1 MAPNVLRENK
11 IALSLALHILN
22 KHRCRCYCR
31 RGLLVC
37 GPFISRALGQGRR
50 VLSRLASVMCSVTMC
65 LPCSRREP
73 QLVLWTCGICRIS
86 QGSKF
91 ITKPH
96 QESQKSLSP
105 EGLSLRSLQGL
116 NLHLGGGDLPHRGSR
131 KAKRAGEVESYL
143 PKPARWAPR
152 TWTEWPS
159 QKSPAILIG
168 YVHGHRLAIYHSLE
182 SLELQPKG
190 TGRSDT

>member
-1 MAPNVLRENK
+1 MKIWVLKLAPNVLQENK

-116 NLHLGGGDLPHRGSR
+116 NLHLGGAGIFPTEDLERQSGRGRLSPI
-131 KAKRAGEVESYL
+131 S
-143 PKPARWAPR
+143 
-152 TWTEWPS
+152 PS
-159 QKSPAILIG
+159 LLGGPSGL
-168 YVHGHRLAIYHSLE
+168 
-182 SLELQPKG
+182 
-190 TGRSDT
+190 GRSGLLRRAQLF